1 MDRSHLSAALLV
13 LALAT
18 ARVAAAT
25 PPINALVCGVSNEPS
40 VALLMLTAEHD
51 IEVDAIVAEV
61 EALWKPYGVRFRWEG
76 PALDAQFLTTA
87 DLVVAVDDSSPGSE
101 QSDRTPIAHVRF
113 HAGQPRNFIRA
124 SVPAAMRVVDFEKQR
139 RGLDGLSIRL
149 GGYVHRVLGRAIAHE
164 IGHVLLGTSTHS
176 PTGLMQATHS
186 GRALMTPDGDRF
198 ALTASDQQQL
208 RARLAAGPV
217 DCGNTML
224 VARREER

>member
-1 MDRSHLSAALLV
+1 MDRSHLSATLLV

-51 IEVDAIVAEV
+51 IEVGAIVAEV
-61 EALWKPYGVRFRWEG
+61 EARWKPYGVRFRWEV
-76 PALDAQFLTTA
+76 PALDAQSLTTA
-87 DLVVAVDDSSPGSE
+87 DLVVAVDDSPPGSE

-113 HAGQPRNFIRA
+113 YAGQPRNFIRA
-124 SVPAAMRVVDFEKQR
+124 SVPATMLLVNFEKR
-139 RGLDGLSIRL
+139 RMGFRESSPRL
-149 GGYVHRVLGRAIAHE
+149 GGFVARVLGRAIAHE

-176 PTGLMQATHS
+176 PTGLMRATHS
-186 GRALMTPDGDRF
+186 GLALMTPDGDRF
-198 ALTASDQQQL
+198 ALTASDQRQL

-217 DCGNTML
+217 DCANTTL
-224 VARREER
+224 VARREEH